1 MERVLVCGFTENR
14 GGMESYLMNVYR
26 NIDREKLQ
34 FDFINLNPG
43 EMAFTEEI
51 NLLGGHVYKIP
62 RRRDDIA
69 AHKKA
74 LDDLLSAH
82 NYKGMY
88 YQCTRRLTT
97 MEFFKLAKKY
107 GIEKRVIHSHSS
119 DEKGIGTVS
128 SIRKKCAALTM
139 NRYINGRLACSK
151 AAGKWMFG
159 SKEYLVINNGIDHQ
173 KYRFNSE
180 KRQTIRS
187 EYGISNDTF
196 VLGTVGRLAYEKNPL
211 FMIELFNEYKKKHKK
226 TVFLH
231 VGTGVYL
238 EQMKQRIKELSLED
252 SYLLLGERK
261 DVYDLLNAFDVFLLP
276 SLYEGFPLVLVES
289 QANGLQCVIS
299 DNITRDIDLTG
310 LVQYGSI
317 QNISEW
323 IGLLE
328 NARSHFVER
337 EKYSEVVREKGF
349 GIEDSARKIQE
360 YFLS

>member
-26 NIDREKLQ
+26 YIDRDKLQ
-34 FDFINLNPG
+34 FDFINLNSG

-51 NLLGGHVYKIP
+51 NSLGGHVYKIP

-74 LDDLLSAH
+74 LDDLLSKQK
-82 NYKGMY
+82 YKGMY

-97 MEFFKLAKKY
+97 MEFFKVAKKY

-119 DEKGIGTVS
+119 DEKGIGTIS
-128 SIRKKCAALTM
+128 ALRKKGAAMVM
-139 NRYINGRLACSK
+139 NRYINGRLACSE

-159 SKEYLVINNGIDHQ
+159 NKDYLVINNGIDLE
-173 KYRFNSE
+173 KYRFRSE
-180 KRQTIRS
+180 KRQAIRS
-187 EYGISNDTF
+187 EYGISDDAF

-211 FMIELFNEYKKKHKK
+211 FMVELFNEYKKKNSNA
-226 TVFLH
+226 VFLH

-238 EQMKQRIKELSLED
+238 DQMKQRIEELSLGD

-261 DVYDLLNAFDVFLLP
+261 DVFDLINAFDVFLLP

-299 DNITRDIDLTG
+299 DNITKDIDLTG

-317 QNISEW
+317 QNIQEW
-323 IGLLE
+323 VGLLE
-328 NARSHFVER
+328 KAKSNSVER
-337 EKYSEVVREKGF
+337 EKYSELVREKGF
-349 GIEDSARKIQE
+349 GIEDSALKIQE